1 MAQADAQPR
10 TRTNS
15 LRRFVFNADD
25 FGWTRGHN
33 AAVARAHHEG
43 VLDRASLMANGD
55 AFDDALAVVR
65 GAPGLGIGVH
75 LQLHEGR
82 PVLPAS
88 AVRPLVN
95 GAGRFADR
103 LLPIIAAAQWRGR
116 TIAAVREEWRAQIA
130 RVVDAGITPTHLDSH
145 QHVHMLPLLLEVAI
159 ALAREFSVPWVR
171 LPRPSLSW
179 RTLRNRG
186 AAVGTLWALSLWA
199 ERRLRAAG
207 LQFADHFVGFDCSGR
222 MDAGA
227 LRAALASAPP
237 GVTEVM
243 THPAAHSDD
252 LAMLKRRYAWARDYR
267 FFDELDALCDA
278 GVRQI
283 ARGAASA

>member
-1 MAQADAQPR
+1 V
-10 TRTNS
+10 
-15 LRRFVFNADD
+15 RRFVFNADD

-55 AFDDALAVVR
+55 AFTDAVAVAR
-65 GAPGLGIGVH
+65 GAPALGIGVH

-82 PVLPAS
+82 PVLHPS
-88 AVRPLVN
+88 AVRPLVD
-95 GAGRFADR
+95 GAGRFAAG
-103 LLPIIAAAQWRGR
+103 LLPVIAVGQWRPG
-116 TIAAVREEWRAQIA
+116 TIALIREEWRAQIA

-145 QHVHMLPLLLEVAI
+145 KHVHLLPRLLEVAI
-159 ALAREFSVPWVR
+159 ALAREFAVPWVR

-179 RTLRNRG
+179 RVLRNRG
-186 AAVGTLWALSLWA
+186 AAAGTLWALSLWA

-222 MDAGA
+222 MDAHA
-227 LRAALASAPP
+227 LVAALASVPP

-243 THPAAHSDD
+243 VHPAARSDD
-252 LAMLKRRYAWARDYR
+252 LAALQRRYAWARAYR
-267 FFDELDALCDA
+267 FSEELEALCDA
-278 GVRQI
+278 GVREL